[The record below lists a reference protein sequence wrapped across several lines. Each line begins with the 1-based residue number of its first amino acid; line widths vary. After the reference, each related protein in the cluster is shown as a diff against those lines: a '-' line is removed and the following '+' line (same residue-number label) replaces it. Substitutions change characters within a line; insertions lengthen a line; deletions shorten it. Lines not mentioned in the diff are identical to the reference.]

1 MMAVKASPT
10 VKAIGPKPVAEIL
23 WLAVT
28 VVEFAVIMGI
38 VCLPL
43 SAELLP
49 RLATGAASANRSVSV
64 APATSP
70 STDAAPSPAY
80 SVNRLPLPDASL
92 PGVDLAVAVEGSSGG
107 ALSTALG
114 AQAQSSGVQPP
125 PRDIGG
131 AAPAARRPQQARS
144 DSATRKKAASPSRP
158 APTLTPPAVK
168 DSGW

>member
-1 MMAVKASPT
+1 MAIEPSPT
-10 VKAIGPKPVAEIL
+10 VKAIGPKPIGEIL

-38 VCLPL
+38 VCWPL

-70 STDAAPSPAY
+70 STDAAPSPTY
-80 SVNRLPLPDASL
+80 SVNRLPLPDASP
-92 PGVDLAVAVEGSSGG
+92 PGVDLAVAVEGFSGG
-107 ALSTALG
+107 AVTPTVG
-114 AQAQSSGVQPP
+114 AQAGSSGVEPSL
-125 PRDIGG
+125 GG
-131 AAPAARRPQQARS
+131 PAPATRRPQQARS
-144 DSATRKKAASPSRP
+144 DSATRKKPASPSRP
-158 APTLTPPAVK
+158 APTLTPPTAR

>member
-1 MMAVKASPT
+1 MAVELSPT
-10 VKAIGPKPVAEIL
+10 VKAIGPKPVSEIL

-38 VCLPL
+38 VCWPL

-49 RLATGAASANRSVSV
+49 RLATGATSANRSVSV
-64 APATSP
+64 ATATSP
-70 STDAAPSPAY
+70 SADAAPSPTY

-92 PGVDLAVAVEGSSGG
+92 PSVDLAVEGSSAE
-107 ALSTALG
+107 ALTLALG
-114 AQAQSSGVQPP
+114 AQARSSGVQQS

-131 AAPAARRPQQARS
+131 PTPAARRPQQARS
-144 DSATRKKAASPSRP
+144 DAATQKKAASPSRP
-158 APTLTPPAVK
+158 APTLTPPAAR